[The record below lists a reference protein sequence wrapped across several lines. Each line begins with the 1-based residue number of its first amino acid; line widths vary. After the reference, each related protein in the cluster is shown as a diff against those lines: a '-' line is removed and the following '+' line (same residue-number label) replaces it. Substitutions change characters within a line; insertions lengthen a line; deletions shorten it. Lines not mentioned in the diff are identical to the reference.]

1 MAMATT
7 LQDYLEEMDAVYDI
21 VGHPRHMTSV
31 GIAILAHV
39 PAACLAKGVLVR
51 DAAGR
56 LSLTVVPSDQ
66 HVDLRRLDGKSPTG
80 VEMASEEEIVKVF
93 NDCDPGAV
101 PPMGNA
107 YGIKVLLDNNFANLD
122 EVYFE
127 AGDHEALVHVTG
139 DEFRRLMGGAERGD
153 YVREP
158 GALDG

>member
-7 LQDYLEEMDAVYDI
+7 LQDYLEEMEAVYDI

-51 DAAGR
+51 DATGR
-56 LSLTVVPSDQ
+56 LTLTVVPSDQ
-66 HVDLRRLDGKSPTG
+66 HVDLRRLNGESSAAA
-80 VEMASEEEIVKVF
+80 EMASEDDIVEVF
-93 NDCDPGAV
+93 TDCDPGAV

-107 YGIKVLLDNNFANLD
+107 YGLKVLLDRSLADRD

-139 DEFRRLMGGAERGD
+139 DEFRRLMGGAKQGD
-153 YVREP
+153 YIREP
-158 GALDG
+158 GVLDG